1 MSNYIPKK
9 SIFDPNSNGE
19 FGVGGEFGIFGGQ
32 YVPETLMPILKEL
45 EATYSTYRFDKEF
58 WAEVNYY
65 LKDYVGRENPLYF
78 AKNISDEL
86 GAKIYLKR
94 EDLNH
99 TGAHKVN
106 NVIAQ
111 GLLAKKMGK
120 TKVIA
125 ETGAGQHGVATAT
138 ACALLNLECVV
149 FMGAEDIKRQQLNV
163 FRMELLGTKVQ
174 SVESGSKTLKDAVNA
189 ALRYWVTNVEDTH
202 YILGSALGPHPFPK
216 IVRDFQRIIGVETR
230 TQILQKEGRL
240 PDAVVACI
248 GGGSNAIGMFHPFVD
263 DESVALYGV
272 EAAGSGLETGRH
284 AAAIAGGQLGVLHG
298 AYMYLLQDENGF
310 VQEAHSISAG
320 LDYPGKG
327 PEHCYLHE
335 MGRAQ
340 FDSITDAEALEGLQL
355 LSRTEGI
362 LPALESSHAI
372 AYTAKLAKTMPN
384 DSIIVV
390 CLSGRGDKDVHTVRA
405 ALGGDLK

>member
-1 MSNYIPKK
+1 MMGI
-9 SIFDPNSNGE
+9 SIANSVPTKEGR
-19 FGVGGEFGIFGGQ
+19 FGQFGGRF
-32 YVPETLMPILKEL
+32 VPETLMTALLEL
-45 EATYSTYRFDKEF
+45 ESAYDEALKDPAFTEELS
-58 WAEVNYY
+58 YY
-65 LKDYVGRENPLYF
+65 LEEYVGRETPLYY
-78 AKNISDEL
+78 AENLTKALD

-99 TGAHKVN
+99 TGAHKIN
-106 NVIAQ
+106 NAIGQA
-111 GLLAKKMGK
+111 LLAKRMGK
-120 TKVIA
+120 KKIVA

-216 IVRDFQRIIGVETR
+216 IVRDFQRVIGVETR
-230 TQILQKEGRL
+230 KQIMQKEGRL

-272 EAAGSGLETGRH
+272 EAAGSGLDTGKH

-327 PEHCYLHE
+327 PEHCYLHDI
-335 MGRAQ
+335 GRAQ
-340 FDSITDAEALEGLQL
+340 FDSITDAEALEALQL

-372 AYTAKLAKTMPN
+372 AYTAKLAKTMSK
-384 DSIIVV
+384 DQIIVV

-405 ALGGDLK
+405 ALGGDVK

>member
-1 MSNYIPKK
+1 MTI
-9 SIFDPNSNGE
+9 SIANSVPTKDGR
-19 FGVGGEFGIFGGQ
+19 FGQFGGRF
-32 YVPETLMPILKEL
+32 VPETLMTALLEL
-45 EATYSTYRFDKEF
+45 ETAYEEAIKDAAFTEELS
-58 WAEVNYY
+58 YY
-65 LKDYVGRENPLYF
+65 LKDYVGRETPLYL
-78 AKNISDEL
+78 AENLTKKL
-86 GAKIYLKR
+86 GGAKIYLKR

-99 TGAHKVN
+99 TGAHKIN
-106 NVIAQ
+106 NAIGQA
-111 GLLAKKMGK
+111 LLAKRMGK
-120 TKVIA
+120 KKIVA

-149 FMGAEDIKRQQLNV
+149 FMGEEDIKRQQLNV

-230 TQILQKEGRL
+230 AQILQKEGRL

-248 GGGSNAIGMFHPFVD
+248 GGGSNAIGMFYPFVD

-372 AYTAKLAKTMPN
+372 AYTAKLAKTMPS

>member
-1 MSNYIPKK
+1 MVN
-9 SIFDPNSNGE
+9 SIANSVPTKEGRY
-19 FGVGGEFGIFGGQ
+19 GKFGGQ
-32 YVPETLMPILKEL
+32 FVPETLMTALQEL
-45 EATYSTYRFDKEF
+45 ELAYDEAMSDQEF
-58 WAEVNYY
+58 TDELAYY
-65 LKDYVGRENPLYF
+65 LQQYVGRETPLYY
-78 AKNISDEL
+78 AENLTQKL
-86 GAKIYLKR
+86 GGAKIYLKR

-99 TGAHKVN
+99 TGAHKIN
-106 NVIAQ
+106 NAIGQA
-111 GLLAKKMGK
+111 LLAKRMGK
-120 TKVIA
+120 KKIVA

-163 FRMELLGTKVQ
+163 FRMELLGTKVE
-174 SVESGSKTLKDAVNA
+174 SVETGSKTLKDAVNA

-216 IVRDFQRIIGVETR
+216 IVRDFQRIIGIETR
-230 TQILQKEGRL
+230 QQIFEKEGRL

-263 DESVALYGV
+263 DEAVALYGV
-272 EAAGSGLETGRH
+272 EAAGSGIETGKH

-298 AYMYLLQDENGF
+298 AFMYLLQDDNGF

-327 PEHCYLHE
+327 PEHCYLHDI
-335 MGRAQ
+335 GRAH
-340 FDSITDAEALEGLQL
+340 FDSITDSEALEGLQL

-372 AYTAKLAKTMPN
+372 AYTAKLAKTMST
-384 DSIIVV
+384 DDIIVV
-390 CLSGRGDKDVHTVRA
+390 CLSGRGDKDVHTVRK
-405 ALGGDLK
+405 ALGGDIS

>member
-1 MSNYIPKK
+1 MAN
-9 SIFDPNSNGE
+9 SIANSVPTKEGRY
-19 FGVGGEFGIFGGQ
+19 GKFGGQ
-32 YVPETLMPILKEL
+32 FVPETLMTALLEL
-45 EATYSTYRFDKEF
+45 ETAYDEAMNDQAFTEEL
-58 WAEVNYY
+58 AYY
-65 LKDYVGRENPLYF
+65 LQQYVGRETPLYY
-78 AKNISDEL
+78 AENLTKEL
-86 GAKIYLKR
+86 GGAKVYLKR

-99 TGAHKVN
+99 TGAHKIN
-106 NVIAQ
+106 NAIGQA
-111 GLLAKKMGK
+111 LLAKRMGK
-120 TKVIA
+120 KKIVA

-138 ACALLNLECVV
+138 ACALLNLDCVV

-163 FRMELLGTKVQ
+163 FRMELLGTKVE
-174 SVESGSKTLKDAVNA
+174 SVETGSKTLKDAVNA

-216 IVRDFQRIIGVETR
+216 IVRDFQRVIGVETR
-230 TQILQKEGRL
+230 EQILNKEGRL

-263 DESVALYGV
+263 DDTVALYGV
-272 EAAGSGLETGRH
+272 EAAGSGIETGKH

-327 PEHCYLHE
+327 PEHCYLHDI
-335 MGRAQ
+335 GRVQ
-340 FDSITDAEALEGLQL
+340 FDSITDSEALEGLQL
-355 LSRTEGI
+355 LSKTEGI

-372 AYTAKLAKTMPN
+372 AYTAKLAKTMST
-384 DSIIVV
+384 DDIIVV
-390 CLSGRGDKDVHTVRA
+390 CLSGRGDKDVHTVRK
-405 ALGGDLK
+405 ALGGDV

>member
-1 MSNYIPKK
+1 MTI
-9 SIFDPNSNGE
+9 SIANSVPTKDGR
-19 FGVGGEFGIFGGQ
+19 FGQFGGRF
-32 YVPETLMPILKEL
+32 VPETLMTALLEL
-45 EATYSTYRFDKEF
+45 ETAYEEAIKDAAFTEELS
-58 WAEVNYY
+58 YY
-65 LKDYVGRENPLYF
+65 LKDYVGRETPLYL
-78 AKNISDEL
+78 AENLTKKL
-86 GAKIYLKR
+86 GGAKIYLKR

-99 TGAHKVN
+99 TGAHKIN
-106 NVIAQ
+106 NAIGQA
-111 GLLAKKMGK
+111 LLAKRMGK
-120 TKVIA
+120 KKIVA

-149 FMGAEDIKRQQLNV
+149 FMGEEDIKRQQLNV

-230 TQILQKEGRL
+230 VQILQKEGRL

-372 AYTAKLAKTMPN
+372 AYTAKLAKTMPS

>member
-1 MSNYIPKK
+1 MAN
-9 SIFDPNSNGE
+9 SIANNVPTKEGRY
-19 FGVGGEFGIFGGQ
+19 GKFGGQ
-32 YVPETLMPILKEL
+32 YVPETLMTALLEL
-45 EATYSTYRFDKEF
+45 ETAYDDAMKDQSFTDEL
-58 WAEVNYY
+58 AYY
-65 LKDYVGRENPLYF
+65 LQEYVGRETPLYY
-78 AKNISDEL
+78 AENLTKVL
-86 GAKIYLKR
+86 GGAKIYLKR

-99 TGAHKVN
+99 TGAHKIN
-106 NVIAQ
+106 NAIGQA
-111 GLLAKKMGK
+111 LLAKRMGK
-120 TKVIA
+120 KKIVA

-163 FRMELLGTKVQ
+163 FRMELLGTKVE
-174 SVESGSKTLKDAVNA
+174 SVETGSKTLKDAVNA

-216 IVRDFQRIIGVETR
+216 IVRDFQRVIGVETR
-230 TQILQKEGRL
+230 KQILEKEGRL

-263 DESVALYGV
+263 DETVALYGV
-272 EAAGSGLETGRH
+272 EAAGSGIETGKH

-298 AYMYLLQDENGF
+298 AYMYLLQDDNGF

-327 PEHCYLHE
+327 PEHCYLHDI
-335 MGRAQ
+335 GRAT
-340 FDSITDAEALEGLQL
+340 FESITDSEALESLQL

-372 AYTAKLAKTMPN
+372 AYTAKLAQTLTTN
-384 DSIIVV
+384 DIIVV
-390 CLSGRGDKDVHTVRA
+390 CLSGRGDKDVHTVRK
-405 ALGGDLK
+405 ALGGDVS

>member
-1 MSNYIPKK
+1 MMGI
-9 SIFDPNSNGE
+9 SIANSVPTKEGR
-19 FGVGGEFGIFGGQ
+19 FGQFGGRF
-32 YVPETLMPILKEL
+32 VPETLMTALLEL
-45 EATYSTYRFDKEF
+45 EAAYEQALLDPAFTEELS
-58 WAEVNYY
+58 YY
-65 LKDYVGRENPLYF
+65 LEDYVGRETPLYY
-78 AKNISDEL
+78 AENLTKALD
-86 GAKIYLKR
+86 GAKVYLKR

-99 TGAHKVN
+99 TGAHKIN
-106 NVIAQ
+106 NAIGQA
-111 GLLAKKMGK
+111 LLAKRMGK
-120 TKVIA
+120 KKIVA

-163 FRMELLGTKVQ
+163 FRMELLGTEVQ

-216 IVRDFQRIIGVETR
+216 IVRDFQRVIGVETR
-230 TQILQKEGRL
+230 RQIVQKEGRL

-272 EAAGSGLETGRH
+272 EAAGSGLETGKH
-284 AAAIAGGQLGVLHG
+284 AAAIAGGKLGVLHG

-327 PEHCYLHE
+327 PEHCYLHDI
-335 MGRAQ
+335 GRAQ
-340 FDSITDAEALEGLQL
+340 FDSITDAEALEALKL

-372 AYTAKLAKTMPN
+372 AYTAKLAKTMAK
-384 DSIIVV
+384 DQIIVV

-405 ALGGDLK
+405 ALGGDVK

>member
-1 MSNYIPKK
+1 MMGI
-9 SIFDPNSNGE
+9 SIANSVPTKEGR
-19 FGVGGEFGIFGGQ
+19 FGQFGGRF
-32 YVPETLMPILKEL
+32 VPETLMTALLEL
-45 EATYSTYRFDKEF
+45 EAAYEQALLDPAFTEKLS
-58 WAEVNYY
+58 YY
-65 LKDYVGRENPLYF
+65 LEDYVGRETPLYY
-78 AKNISDEL
+78 AENLTKALD

-99 TGAHKVN
+99 TGAHKIN
-106 NVIAQ
+106 NAIGQA
-111 GLLAKKMGK
+111 LLAKRMGK
-120 TKVIA
+120 KKIVA

-216 IVRDFQRIIGVETR
+216 IVRDFQRVIGVETR
-230 TQILQKEGRL
+230 RQIVQKEGRL

-272 EAAGSGLETGRH
+272 EAAGSGLETGKH
-284 AAAIAGGQLGVLHG
+284 AAAIAGGKLGVLHG

-327 PEHCYLHE
+327 PEHCYLHDI
-335 MGRAQ
+335 GRAQ
-340 FDSITDAEALEGLQL
+340 FDSITDAEALEALKL

-372 AYTAKLAKTMPN
+372 AYTAKLAKTMAK
-384 DSIIVV
+384 DQIIVV

-405 ALGGDLK
+405 ALGGDVK

>member
-1 MSNYIPKK
+1 MMGI
-9 SIFDPNSNGE
+9 SIANSVPTKEGR
-19 FGVGGEFGIFGGQ
+19 FGQFGGRF
-32 YVPETLMPILKEL
+32 VPETLMTALLEL
-45 EATYSTYRFDKEF
+45 EAAYEQALLDPAFTEELS
-58 WAEVNYY
+58 YY
-65 LKDYVGRENPLYF
+65 LEDYVGRETPLYY
-78 AKNISDEL
+78 AENLTKALD
-86 GAKIYLKR
+86 GAKVYLKR

-99 TGAHKVN
+99 TGAHKIN
-106 NVIAQ
+106 NAIGQA
-111 GLLAKKMGK
+111 LLAKRMGK
-120 TKVIA
+120 KKIVA

-216 IVRDFQRIIGVETR
+216 IVRDFQRVIGVETR
-230 TQILQKEGRL
+230 RQIVQKEGRL

-272 EAAGSGLETGRH
+272 EAAGSGLETGKH
-284 AAAIAGGQLGVLHG
+284 AAAIAGGKLGVLHG

-310 VQEAHSISAG
+310 VEEAHSISAG

-327 PEHCYLHE
+327 PEHCYLHDI
-335 MGRAQ
+335 GRAQ
-340 FDSITDAEALEGLQL
+340 FDSITDAEALEALQL

-372 AYTAKLAKTMPN
+372 AYTAKLAKTMAK
-384 DSIIVV
+384 DQIIVV

-405 ALGGDLK
+405 ALGGDVK

>member
-1 MSNYIPKK
+1 MTI
-9 SIFDPNSNGE
+9 SIANSVPTKEGR
-19 FGVGGEFGIFGGQ
+19 FGQFGGRF
-32 YVPETLMPILKEL
+32 VPETLMTALLEL
-45 EATYSTYRFDKEF
+45 ETAYEEAIKDTAFTEELF
-58 WAEVNYY
+58 YY
-65 LKDYVGRENPLYF
+65 LKDYVGRETPLYY
-78 AKNISDEL
+78 AENLTKKL
-86 GAKIYLKR
+86 GGAKIYLKR

-99 TGAHKVN
+99 TGAHKIN
-106 NVIAQ
+106 NAIGQA
-111 GLLAKKMGK
+111 LLAKRMGK
-120 TKVIA
+120 KKIVA

-248 GGGSNAIGMFHPFVD
+248 GGGSNAIGLFHPFVD

-335 MGRAQ
+335 IGRAQ

-372 AYTAKLAKTMPN
+372 AYTAKLAKTMPS

>member
-1 MSNYIPKK
+1 MGNSIASNVPTKEGRY
-9 SIFDPNSNGE
+9 GQ
-19 FGVGGEFGIFGGQ
+19 FGGR
-32 YVPETLMPILKEL
+32 YVPETLMTALLEL
-45 EATYSTYRFDKEF
+45 ETAYEEAMKDSMFTEELS
-58 WAEVNYY
+58 YY
-65 LKDYVGRENPLYF
+65 LQEYVGRETPLYY
-78 AKNISDEL
+78 AENLTSAL
-86 GAKIYLKR
+86 GGAKIYLKR

-99 TGAHKVN
+99 TGAHKIN
-106 NVIAQ
+106 NAIGQA
-111 GLLAKKMGK
+111 LLAKRMGK
-120 TKVIA
+120 KKIVA

-149 FMGAEDIKRQQLNV
+149 FMGAEDMKRQQLNV

-216 IVRDFQRIIGVETR
+216 IVRDFQRVIGVETR
-230 TQILQKEGRL
+230 KQILQKEGRL

-263 DESVALYGV
+263 DASVALYGV
-272 EAAGSGLETGRH
+272 EAAGSGLETGKH

-327 PEHCYLHE
+327 PEHCYLHDI
-335 MGRAQ
+335 GRAQ
-340 FDSITDAEALEGLQL
+340 FDAITDAEALEGLQL

-372 AYTAKLAKTMPN
+372 AYTAKLARTMPK
-384 DSIIVV
+384 DQIIVV

-405 ALGGDLK
+405 VLGGDGK

>member
-1 MSNYIPKK
+1 MGI
-9 SIFDPNSNGE
+9 SIANSVPTNEGR
-19 FGVGGEFGIFGGQ
+19 FGQFGGRF
-32 YVPETLMPILKEL
+32 VPETLMTALLEL
-45 EATYSTYRFDKEF
+45 EAAYEQALLDPAFTEELS
-58 WAEVNYY
+58 YY
-65 LKDYVGRENPLYF
+65 LEDYVGRETPLYY
-78 AKNISDEL
+78 AENLTKALD

-99 TGAHKVN
+99 TGAHKIN
-106 NVIAQ
+106 NAIGQA
-111 GLLAKKMGK
+111 LLAKRMGK
-120 TKVIA
+120 KKIVA

-216 IVRDFQRIIGVETR
+216 IVRDFQRVIGLETR
-230 TQILQKEGRL
+230 KQIVQKEGRL

-263 DESVALYGV
+263 DESVALYGI
-272 EAAGSGLETGRH
+272 EAAGSGLETGKH

-327 PEHCYLHE
+327 PEHCYLHDI
-335 MGRAQ
+335 GRAQ
-340 FDSITDAEALEGLQL
+340 FDSITDAEALEALQL

-372 AYTAKLAKTMPN
+372 AYTAKLAKTMAK
-384 DSIIVV
+384 DQIIVV

-405 ALGGDLK
+405 ALGGDVK

>member
-45 EATYSTYRFDKEF
+45 EATYSKYRFDKEF

-138 ACALLNLECVV
+138 VCSLFNIKCTI
-149 FMGAEDIKRQQLNV
+149 FMGKEDIERQRQNV
-163 FRMELLGTKVQ
+163 ERMKILGADVIKVTN
-174 SVESGSKTLKDAVNA
+174 GKGTLKEAVDKIKN
-189 ALRYWVTNVEDTH
+189 
-202 YILGSALGPHPFPK
+202 YIDQSW
-216 IVRDFQRIIGVETR
+216 
-230 TQILQKEGRL
+230 
-240 PDAVVACI
+240 
-248 GGGSNAIGMFHPFVD
+248 
-263 DESVALYGV
+263 
-272 EAAGSGLETGRH
+272 
-284 AAAIAGGQLGVLHG
+284 
-298 AYMYLLQDENGF
+298 
-310 VQEAHSISAG
+310 QEFKS
-320 LDYPGKG
+320 K
-327 PEHCYLHE
+327 
-335 MGRAQ
+335 Q
-340 FDSITDAEALEGLQL
+340 
-355 LSRTEGI
+355 
-362 LPALESSHAI
+362 
-372 AYTAKLAKTMPN
+372 
-384 DSIIVV
+384 
-390 CLSGRGDKDVHTVRA
+390 
-405 ALGGDLK
+405 

>member
-1 MSNYIPKK
+1 MVEN
-9 SIFDPNSNGE
+9 SIANSVPTKEGRY
-19 FGVGGEFGIFGGQ
+19 GKFGGQ
-32 YVPETLMPILKEL
+32 FVPETLMTALLEL
-45 EATYSTYRFDKEF
+45 EAAYDEAMNDQVFTEEL
-58 WAEVNYY
+58 AYY
-65 LKDYVGRENPLYF
+65 LQQYVGRETPLYY
-78 AKNISDEL
+78 AENLTKEL
-86 GAKIYLKR
+86 GGAKVYLKR

-99 TGAHKVN
+99 TGAHKIN
-106 NVIAQ
+106 NAIGQA
-111 GLLAKKMGK
+111 LLAKRMGK
-120 TKVIA
+120 RKIVA

-163 FRMELLGTKVQ
+163 FRMELLGTKVE
-174 SVESGSKTLKDAVNA
+174 SVETGSKTLKDAVNA

-216 IVRDFQRIIGVETR
+216 IVRDFQRVIGVETR
-230 TQILQKEGRL
+230 EQILAKEGRL

-263 DESVALYGV
+263 DETAALYGV
-272 EAAGSGLETGRH
+272 EAAGSGIETGKH

-335 MGRAQ
+335 IGRVQ
-340 FDSITDAEALEGLQL
+340 FDSITDSEALEGLQL
-355 LSRTEGI
+355 LSKTEGI

-372 AYTAKLAKTMPN
+372 AYTAKLAKTMST
-384 DSIIVV
+384 DDIIVV
-390 CLSGRGDKDVHTVRA
+390 CLSGRGDKDVHTVRK
-405 ALGGDLK
+405 ALGGDV

>member
-1 MSNYIPKK
+1 MVN
-9 SIFDPNSNGE
+9 SIANSVPTKEGRY
-19 FGVGGEFGIFGGQ
+19 GKFGGQ
-32 YVPETLMPILKEL
+32 FVPETLMTALQEL
-45 EATYSTYRFDKEF
+45 ELAYDEAMSDQKFTDEL
-58 WAEVNYY
+58 AYY
-65 LKDYVGRENPLYF
+65 LQQYVGRETPLYY
-78 AKNISDEL
+78 AENL
-86 GAKIYLKR
+86 TQVLGGAKIYLKR

-99 TGAHKVN
+99 TGAHKIN
-106 NVIAQ
+106 NAIGQA
-111 GLLAKKMGK
+111 LLAKRMGK
-120 TKVIA
+120 KKIVA

-163 FRMELLGTKVQ
+163 FRMELLGTKVE
-174 SVESGSKTLKDAVNA
+174 SVETGSKTLKDAVNA

-216 IVRDFQRIIGVETR
+216 IVRDFQRVIGVETR
-230 TQILQKEGRL
+230 QQMLEKEGRL

-263 DESVALYGV
+263 DEAVALYGV
-272 EAAGSGLETGRH
+272 EAAGSGIETGKH

-298 AYMYLLQDENGF
+298 AYMYLLQDNNGF

-327 PEHCYLHE
+327 PEHCYLHDI
-335 MGRAQ
+335 GRAH
-340 FDSITDAEALEGLQL
+340 FEAITDSEALEGLQL

-372 AYTAKLAKTMPN
+372 AYTAKLAKTMST
-384 DSIIVV
+384 DDIIVV
-390 CLSGRGDKDVHTVRA
+390 CLSGRGDKDVHTVRK
-405 ALGGDLK
+405 ALGGDVS

>member
-1 MSNYIPKK
+1 MTI
-9 SIFDPNSNGE
+9 SIANSVPTKDGR
-19 FGVGGEFGIFGGQ
+19 FGQFGGRF
-32 YVPETLMPILKEL
+32 VPETLMTALLEL
-45 EATYSTYRFDKEF
+45 ETAYEEAIKDAAFTEELS
-58 WAEVNYY
+58 YY
-65 LKDYVGRENPLYF
+65 LKDYVGRETPLYL
-78 AKNISDEL
+78 AENLTKKL
-86 GAKIYLKR
+86 GGAKIYLKR

-99 TGAHKVN
+99 TGAHKIN
-106 NVIAQ
+106 NAIGQA
-111 GLLAKKMGK
+111 LLAKRMGK
-120 TKVIA
+120 KKIVA

-149 FMGAEDIKRQQLNV
+149 FMGEEDIKRQQLNV
-163 FRMELLGTKVQ
+163 FRMELLSTKVQ

-230 TQILQKEGRL
+230 AQILQKEGRL

-372 AYTAKLAKTMPN
+372 AYTAKLAKTMPSN
-384 DSIIVV
+384 SIIVV